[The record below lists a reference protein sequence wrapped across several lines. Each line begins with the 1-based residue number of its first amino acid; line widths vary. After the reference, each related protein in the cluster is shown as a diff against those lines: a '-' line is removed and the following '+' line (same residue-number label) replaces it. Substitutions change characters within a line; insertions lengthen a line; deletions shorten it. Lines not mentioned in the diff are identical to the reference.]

1 VIEASRRIEVCG
13 GIASGKT
20 TLARLLCR
28 LDVSLVLENFQANP
42 FWKPFYADPIG
53 TAFETEISF
62 LLQHYHEIKTAAK
75 RGKPFA
81 CDFSLVL
88 DLAYAYVTL
97 SRGKR
102 TAFESVLRQIREE
115 LPQPGLLVHLVC
127 DPHVELERIRRRAR
141 DVEKSITLE
150 YLEAINQALAEVLET
165 EDGRSKVFTIDSA
178 TVNFAND
185 EEAKNSVIK
194 AIGEEL
200 GYPTMATPFG
210 FPMPREMT

>member
-1 VIEASRRIEVCG
+1 MRIEVCG

-20 TLARLLCR
+20 TLAQLLAC
-28 LDVSLVLENFQANP
+28 LNISPVLENFQANP
-42 FWKPFYADPIG
+42 FWKSFYADPVG

-62 LLQHYHEIKTAAK
+62 LLQHYHEIKAAAR

-81 CDFSLVL
+81 CDFSLLL
-88 DLAYAYVTL
+88 DFAYADVTL
-97 SRGKR
+97 SGGRR
-102 TAFESVLRQIREE
+102 EAFERVLRQIREE

-150 YLEAINQALAEVLET
+150 YLEAINQALAEVLES

-185 EEAKNSVIK
+185 EETKHSVLK

-200 GYPTMATPFG
+200 GYATTATPFG
-210 FPMPREMT
+210 FPTPRETT